1 MRIRSWIPSFNM
13 LIRIRGDLEPQHCCP
28 VRYLVDVFLEKVEL
42 LLHVGEVRGGQQRH
56 NLRPQLRVIQHQLL
70 YIIKIGL
77 IYRTG
82 TGNPCEDLYYK
93 T

>member
-1 MRIRSWIPSFNM
+1 MDPFF
-13 LIRIRGDLEPQHCCP
+13 QHADP
-28 VRYLVDVFLEKVEL
+28 DPGGYGAATLLSGTVYLVDVFLEKVEL